1 MNRRELLAGVASV
14 GVLGGSAAVLWRGL
28 SFGEGADSPSESA
41 TDSAENDSDGDTTDS
56 SGPFELETLEAPGS
70 EAETLTVPNDGLTLA
85 MFFSPVCSRC
95 QSLMPNMADAQTRLS
110 DQYGDELT
118 VVSVTG
124 QQSPEQLREWWVDH
138 DGDWTLAY
146 DDGRVLTDRYDVV
159 THPVLMVIDSTG
171 AVQWE
176 SEAFSRPTG
185 SSAASS
191 ACSRMIR
198 LLTLTKTQS
207 RMVTTM
213 PKKLTQCP
221 TKTKTS
227 TSTDDAYKKAVRLR
241 LRPASCE
248 SGPR

>member
-176 SEAFSRPTG
+176 SEGVLEADRIVSSVERLLEDD
-185 SSAASS
+185 SAAD
-191 ACSRMIR
+191 ADEDAI
-198 LLTLTKTQS
+198 
-207 RMVTTM
+207 
-213 PKKLTQCP
+213 PDGN
-221 TKTKTS
+221 
-227 TSTDDAYKKAVRLR
+227 DDAEETDSV
-241 LRPASCE
+241 PDE
-248 SGPR
+248 NEDEHEH